1 MPGKVKYNDLSEFE
15 KKKYLG
21 EFYSMV
27 ALLKDREE
35 VKNFLK
41 DLLTLSEVVM
51 LSRRI
56 QIAKMLLEENTQE
69 EIRKKLKVG
78 FSTINQVER
87 WVNNGFGGY
96 KKIIKK
102 YQKEYPNKTEF
113 EKYGHTPFSKEWIR
127 KKFPLHYLLADLLD
141 KQLKK

>member
-1 MPGKVKYNDLSEFE
+1 MPGKVKYNNLSEFE

-35 VKNFLK
+35 VKSFLK

-51 LSRRI
+51 ISRRI
-56 QIAKMLLEENTQE
+56 QIAKMLLEGNTQE
-69 EIRKKLKVG
+69 EIRRKLKVG
-78 FSTINQVER
+78 FTNINQVER

-102 YQKEYPNKTEF
+102 YQKEYPDKNEF
-113 EKYGHTPFSKEWIR
+113 EKYGYTPFSREWTR
-127 KKFPLHYLLADLLD
+127 KKFPLHYLLINLLE
-141 KQLKK
+141 KNVKK